1 MSEVEGFSL
10 EEIIS
15 QKLSVFPFKSHLSQ
29 RDVPLSLYCSHE
41 DCAQI
46 TSSLAESGNYSWS
59 CDILAWIVLG
69 ITAVFVASG
78 ILVTIRCCLKFRYA
92 IKFL

>member
-1 MSEVEGFSL
+1 MSEVEELTL

-29 RDVPLSLYCSHE
+29 HDVPLSLYCTRE
-41 DCAQI
+41 DCGQI
-46 TSSLAESGNYSWS
+46 TSLLAESGNYSWS
-59 CDILAWIVLG
+59 CNILAWIVLG
-69 ITAVFVASG
+69 ITAIFVASG